1 MSGNVK
7 AWVAEQQG
15 RHFCKCGCGEVI
27 VVKRHHYFRG
37 VPALRPAHGKK
48 KPLDAR
54 FWEKVLKTESC
65 WIWTASKDTHGYGKV
80 RYGGKNIRAHRTSWE
95 MRFGPLPPGLYVLH
109 DCPSGDNPACVN
121 PDHLWLGTQV
131 DNMRDASRKG
141 RIYCGGTHGEENG
154 RSKLT
159 KADVLEIR
167 RLAVS
172 GVSPKELSSVYLV
185 CVSSINRVISRRS
198 WKHT

>member
-80 RYGGKNIRAHRTSWE
+80 RYGGKNIRAHAFRASPSRPVRSPRLPQWRQSG
-95 MRFGPLPPGLYVLH
+95 MR
-109 DCPSGDNPACVN
+109 
-121 PDHLWLGTQV
+121 
-131 DNMRDASRKG
+131 
-141 RIYCGGTHGEENG
+141 
-154 RSKLT
+154 
-159 KADVLEIR
+159 
-167 RLAVS
+167 
-172 GVSPKELSSVYLV
+172 
-185 CVSSINRVISRRS
+185 
-198 WKHT
+198 